1 MPKVTMIPATINPK
15 TRLPE
20 MIRAKKTGGRLR
32 SCFHGQRRAVH
43 QLCSADGVLHKPD
56 QRQSGLGIC
65 PRLYGR
71 RYQRFEYPQAHR
83 FQRNDRRRPGRTR
96 RPDRDKKRQPLC
108 QKHRRQLKNHR
119 QPALGSDLYCLVEIS
134 GIEPLTS

>member
-71 RYQRFEYPQAHR
+71 GCNNRTKNIKAQKVLKIRRF
-83 FQRNDRRRPGRTR
+83 
-96 RPDRDKKRQPLC
+96 
-108 QKHRRQLKNHR
+108 
-119 QPALGSDLYCLVEIS
+119 
-134 GIEPLTS
+134 